1 MRQKPIALV
10 ILLALS
16 ALFFYGV
23 DLFTMDGTRHSS
35 GNGNP
40 GLIAVA
46 LASSVYIPLLLL
58 TVTLSY
64 TRFRQRKAAIR
75 WLIVL
80 FSCCIVSTSI
90 YGEIHF
96 INQQLNILGDWD
108 DPESKLYRFSLLNQY
123 TNTFF
128 FNGYTFVGGL
138 AFALWVGVLLS
149 LRFGPKRSE

>member
-1 MRQKPIALV
+1 MRQKTTTLV

-46 LASSVYIPLLLL
+46 LAASVYIPLLLL
-58 TVTLSY
+58 TVTLTY
-64 TRFRQRKAAIR
+64 TWFRQRKAAIR

-80 FSCCIVSTSI
+80 CSCCIVSASI
-90 YGEIHF
+90 YGEIRF

-108 DPESKLYRFSLLNQY
+108 DPESKLYRFSFLNQY

-128 FNGYTFVGGL
+128 LNGYTFVGGL
-138 AFALWVGVLLS
+138 AFAVLVGVLFS
-149 LRFGPKRSE
+149 FRFGTKRSE